1 MTISKFKVVAAAMVG
16 LAITLGSTT
25 AYAQETAAVEI
36 RPETPL
42 EDVGREQTLVLGW
55 SITSPIGVTN
65 PWAVPG
71 YSSSE
76 GNSIMWEGLMY
87 YGIFSDQDIPWLA
100 ESIEYTSDDYT
111 SLRIK
116 LNPMAKWSDGVPV
129 TARDVVFS
137 MEGQMSNEL
146 LRFNSTFNTFV
157 DTITAVDDLTVDLT
171 FKLPAPRFKFD
182 VLTMKFDSGMAIVP
196 AHAFDGIENVNEYA
210 GGVEMPHS
218 GPYDLVAWNQNQKI
232 FNLREDWWAV
242 EAGLNDLPDVKRVI
256 IVNLGGQIGQNMD
269 TVAQRLVNNEMDSA
283 LDMRSAV
290 IANILRQN
298 PNITTHSGNESPYG
312 YLDWWPNALWMNT
325 QSGPYA
331 DVRVRRAVSLAVN
344 RSQINDV
351 LYDGAD
357 IATIVPFPLYPGL
370 ENLMN
375 SDGVQALIEKYQPG
389 KFSLEESAALMTEAG
404 YTKNSDGMWEMD
416 GNTVDATIAGFEG
429 IHSDIVPVLVEMLRN
444 AGFDAS
450 TNFGT
455 DAFQNMADGA
465 PGLYMFGHGASLK
478 DPFATLDFFNSRNAG
493 TPGEPVGAYQFARYS
508 NPEYDEIMAQMA
520 VIPSDDPA
528 FEGLATQALEIYWRD
543 QINVPVIQWLHRI
556 AYNQTYWE
564 NWPTEANVGLGIN
577 GAFWHKTSLLMVSNL
592 KSTQ

>member
-1 MTISKFKVVAAAMVG
+1 MARINLKIVTAAVLGVAMS
-16 LAITLGSTT
+16 LGST
-25 AYAQETAAVEI
+25 AVLAQATAAVEI
-36 RPETPL
+36 SPASPL
-42 EDVGREQTLVLGW
+42 EDVGRENTLVLGW
-55 SITSPIGVTN
+55 SVTSPIGVTN

-100 ESIEYTSDDYT
+100 ESIEYTSDDFT

-129 TARDVVFS
+129 TATDVVFS
-137 MEGQMSNEL
+137 MEGQMNNEL

-157 DTITAVDDLTVDLT
+157 DTITMVDDLTVDLT

-196 AHAFDGIENVNEYA
+196 AHAFEGVENVNEYA

-290 IANILRQN
+290 ISNILRQN
-298 PNITTHSGNESPYG
+298 PNITTHSGSESPYG
-312 YLDWWPNALWMNT
+312 YLDWWPNSLWMNT
-325 QSGPYA
+325 QSGPFA

-344 RSQINDV
+344 RPLINDV

-357 IATIVPFPLYPGL
+357 IATIVPFPLYPGIQKF
-370 ENLMN
+370 MD

-389 KFSLEESAALMTEAG
+389 KYDLEESAALMVEAG
-404 YTKNSDGMWEMD
+404 YALNSDDMWEKD
-416 GNTVDATIAGFEG
+416 GETVDSTIAGFEG
-429 IHSDIVPVLVEMLRN
+429 IHSDIVPVLVEMLRM
-444 AGFDAS
+444 AGFDSS

-478 DPFATLDFFNSRNAG
+478 DPFATLDFYNSRNAG
-493 TPGEPVGAYQFARYS
+493 TPGEPVGAYQFARYA

-520 VIPSDDPA
+520 VIPSDHPD
-528 FEGLATQALEIYWRD
+528 FEGLATRALEIYWRD
-543 QINVPVIQWLHRI
+543 QIDVPVIQWLHRI
-556 AYNQTYWE
+556 AYNQTYWT

-577 GAFWHKTSLLMVSNL
+577 GAFWHKTALLMVSNL
-592 KSTQ
+592 KAAQ

>member
-1 MTISKFKVVAAAMVG
+1 MAKYKSGLIAAALVG
-16 LAITLGSTT
+16 MALSLSPT
-25 AYAQETAAVEI
+25 AASAQATAAVEI
-36 RPETPL
+36 VPDAPL
-42 EDVGREQTLVLGW
+42 EDVGRENTLVLGW

-87 YGIFSDQDIPWLA
+87 FGIFTDKDIPWLA
-100 ESIEYTSDDYT
+100 ESIEYTSDDFT

-116 LNPMAKWSDGVPV
+116 LNPMARWSDGVSV
-129 TARDVVFS
+129 TARDVVFT
-137 MEGQMSNEL
+137 MQGQMDNEL
-146 LRFNSTFNTFV
+146 LRFNKTFNTFV
-157 DTITAVDDLTVDLT
+157 ESVTAVDDLTVDVA
-171 FKLPAPRFKFD
+171 FKVPAPRFKFD
-182 VLTMKFDSGMAIVP
+182 VLTLKFDTGMPIVP
-196 AHAFDGIENVNEYA
+196 AHAFDGVDNVNEYA
-210 GGVEMPHS
+210 GGAEMPHS

-232 FNLREDWWAV
+232 FNRRDDWWAV

-256 IVNLGGQIGQNMD
+256 VVNLGGQIGQNMD

-290 IANILRQN
+290 ISNILAQN
-298 PNITTHSGNESPYG
+298 PKITTHSGSESPYG

-344 RSQINDV
+344 RPQINDV
-351 LYDGAD
+351 LYEGAE
-357 IATIVPFPLYPGL
+357 IATTVPFPLFPGL
-370 ENLMN
+370 KKFMATP
-375 SDGVQALIEKYQPG
+375 GVQALIEKYQPG
-389 KFSLEESAALMTEAG
+389 KYDLDESAALMADAG
-404 YTKNSDGMWEMD
+404 YEKNRDGFWEKD
-416 GNTVDATIAGFEG
+416 GETVDATINGFEG
-429 IHSDIVPVLVEMLRN
+429 IHSDIVPILVEMLRR

-455 DAFQNMADGA
+455 DAFQNMADGKT
-465 PGLYMFGHGASLK
+465 GLYMFGHGASLK

-508 NPEYDEIMAQMA
+508 NPEYDEILNKMA
-520 VIPSDDPA
+520 VIPADHPD
-528 FEGLATQALEIYWRD
+528 FEGLATRALEIYWRD

-556 AYNQTYWE
+556 AYNQTYWT
-564 NWPTEANVGLGIN
+564 NWPTAANVGLGVN
-577 GAFWHKTSLLMVSNL
+577 GAFWHKTALLVVSNL
-592 KSTQ
+592 KAAR

>member
-1 MTISKFKVVAAAMVG
+1 MAKLNLKIVAAALGIAMS
-16 LAITLGSTT
+16 LGSTT
-25 AYAQETAAVEI
+25 AYAQATAAVEI
-36 RPETPL
+36 KPAAPL
-42 EDVGREQTLVLGW
+42 EDVGRENTLVLGW
-55 SITSPIGVTN
+55 SVTSPIGVTN

-87 YGIFSDQDIPWLA
+87 FGIFTDKDIPWLA
-100 ESIEYTSDDYT
+100 ESIEYTSDDFT

-116 LNPMAKWSDGVPV
+116 LNPMAKWSDGVSV
-129 TARDVVFS
+129 TAKDVVFT
-137 MEGQMSNEL
+137 MEGQLSNEL

-157 DTITAVDDLTVDLT
+157 DSVTVVDDQTVDLT

-196 AHAFDGIENVNEYA
+196 AHAFDGIDNVNEYA

-232 FNLREDWWAV
+232 FNLREDWWAA
-242 EAGLNDLPDVKRVI
+242 EAGINDLPDVKRVI
-256 IVNLGGQIGQNMD
+256 VVNLGGQIGQNMD

-290 IANILRQN
+290 ISNILRQN
-298 PNITTHSGNESPYG
+298 PKITTHSGSESPFG

-325 QSGPYA
+325 ESGPFA

-344 RSQINDV
+344 RPQVNDV

-370 ENLMN
+370 QKLMD
-375 SDGVQALIEKYQPG
+375 SPGVQALIEKYQPG
-389 KFSLEESAALMTEAG
+389 KFDLDESAALMAEAG
-404 YTKNSDGMWEMD
+404 YAKNGDGFWEKD
-416 GNTVDATIAGFEG
+416 GETVDSTIAGFEG
-429 IHSDIVPVLVEMLRN
+429 IHSDIVPILVEMLRN
-444 AGFDAS
+444 GGFDAS

-493 TPGEPVGAYQFARYS
+493 TPGESVGAYQFARYS
-508 NPEYDEIMAQMA
+508 NPEYDEIMAKMS
-520 VIPSDDPA
+520 VISSDHPD

-556 AYNQTYWE
+556 AYNQTYWT
-564 NWPTEANVGLGIN
+564 NWPTEANVGLGMN
-577 GAFWHKTSLLMVSNL
+577 GAFWHKTALLMVSNL
-592 KSTQ
+592 KSAE

>member
-1 MTISKFKVVAAAMVG
+1 MAKFNLKIVAAA
-16 LAITLGSTT
+16 ALGIAMSLGTT
-25 AYAQETAAVEI
+25 AANAQATAAVEI
-36 RPETPL
+36 KPAAPL
-42 EDVGREQTLVLGW
+42 EDVGRENTLVLGW
-55 SITSPIGVTN
+55 SVSSPIGVTN

-87 YGIFSDQDIPWLA
+87 FGIFTDQDIPWLA
-100 ESIEYTSDDYT
+100 ESIEYTSDDFT
-111 SLRIK
+111 SLQIK

-129 TARDVVFS
+129 TSKDLVFT
-137 MEGQMSNEL
+137 MQGQMDNEL
-146 LRFNSTFNTFV
+146 LRFNKTFNTFV
-157 DTITAVDDLTVDLT
+157 ESFTAVDDLTVDVT
-171 FKLPAPRFKFD
+171 FKVPAPRFKFD

-242 EAGLNDLPDVKRVI
+242 AAGVNELPDVKRVI

-290 IANILRQN
+290 ISNILRQN
-298 PNITTHSGNESPYG
+298 PNITTHSGSESPYG

-325 QSGPYA
+325 ETGPYA

-344 RSQINDV
+344 RPQINDV
-351 LYDGAD
+351 LYEGAD
-357 IATIVPFPLYPGL
+357 IATIVPFPLFPGL
-370 ENLMN
+370 QKFMD
-375 SDGVQALIEKYQPG
+375 SPGVQALIEKYEPA
-389 KFSLEESAALMTEAG
+389 KFDLDESAALMSEAG
-404 YTKNSDGMWEMD
+404 YAKNGDGFWEKD
-416 GNTVDATIAGFEG
+416 GSTVDATIAGFEG
-429 IHSDIVPVLVEMLRN
+429 IHSDIVPILVEMLRN
-444 AGFDAS
+444 GGFDSS

-493 TPGEPVGAYQFARYS
+493 TPGEPVGAYQFARYT
-508 NPEYDEIMAQMA
+508 NPDYDEILNKMAM
-520 VIPSDDPA
+520 IPSDDPA

-543 QINVPVIQWLHRI
+543 QINVPIIQWLHRI
-556 AYNQTYWE
+556 AYNQTYWT
-564 NWPTEANVGLGIN
+564 NWPTAANVGLGIN

-592 KSTQ
+592 KSAE